1 MRKQINEARGVL
13 ANITNYAK
21 KIFDAF
27 LSNLKMGKF
36 DSSKLGQITT
46 KVKIAEKFLADN
58 STVDINEIN
67 IILNFKYY
75 ALNDLNQIVKN
86 NPKIKVFNNDL
97 VLTGLG
103 MGFDTMDN
111 LTQDY
116 NFNIDK
122 SSKPNLY
129 INFLASNDV
138 FSYEEEQVYKLLTKN
153 YSKILSI
160 FAHEIKHHI
169 DMEAKGQDDLAARAK
184 YSVTGKSIEV
194 TDNTTLND
202 FVFNLY
208 YMSLIENIVR
218 PTEFKTKLEADRVT
232 KKEFLKNYYD
242 SEMYKVFNVCE
253 NITFEKLYD
262 ELKAELEKNTPK
274 DTLDQVNL
282 DENTLSAMTTTIVN
296 IIHKGAEYLME
307 VMIDKT
313 PIVHR
318 MYAFEKKF
326 KVFMKKHML
335 IKFNSKVTINFPID
349 LNNSINI
356 EKTYR
361 AIIKDMNFTANK
373 MKKKIAKI
381 YEDIPYEYVS

>member
-1 MRKQINEARGVL
+1 MRKQINEARGVP

>member
-1 MRKQINEARGVL
+1 MNEARGVP

>member
-1 MRKQINEARGVL
+1 MRKQINEARGVP

-218 PTEFKTKLEADRVT
+218 PTEFKAKLEADRVT

-313 PIVHR
+313 PIVHS

>member
-1 MRKQINEARGVL
+1 MRKQMNEARGVP

-103 MGFDTMDN
+103 VGFDTQDN

-116 NFNIDK
+116 NFNVDK

-218 PTEFKTKLEADRVT
+218 PTEFKTKLETDRVT

-262 ELKAELEKNTPK
+262 ELKAELEKDTPE

-282 DENTLSAMTTTIVN
+282 DKNTLSAMTTTIVN
-296 IIHKGAEYLME
+296 IINKGAEYLME
-307 VMIDKT
+307 VIMDKT
-313 PIVHR
+313 PIAQS

-326 KVFMKKHML
+326 KVFMKKHMF
-335 IKFNSKVTINFPID
+335 IKFDSK
-349 LNNSINI
+349 NNINI